1 MGYSGTGLKP
11 VHSAVSVVDNYE
23 YVPGTV
29 HLVDLEG
36 DLHVRKEDG
45 NSDIILIP
53 PPSSNPN
60 DPLRWSKK
68 KKQVQ
73 FWFLWWWAFFLAAIV
88 NFSGPIYDTWVE
100 VLNTNYNQLNTS
112 SALCFLFLGVGCVF
126 LQPTALKVGR
136 RFVYMLCTFLGILSC
151 TVGGGAQNV
160 HYLYVSNIFGGLAA
174 APVDSLVEISVT
186 DVFYKHEVG
195 TYVSYMIFALYA
207 GSYLGPVAAGFVVD
221 DLSWRWTFWI
231 LTIIMGVFAFLQFF
245 IMEDTTFYRDTNVD
259 DVEDEILSQIQSRT
273 ASRAQSIDL
282 DDHENDHGKSA
293 EKVRTQ
299 AANNSVDADDSS
311 IDYNIPKR
319 SYVQRL
325 KMIET
330 EYNDPRS
337 WFVLFLRPAFAYF
350 PAVIYSA
357 LVYGS
362 QMGWL
367 SLLLVT
373 QSQIYSDVP
382 YNFNASMVGL
392 TNVGAFVGSI
402 FGMYYGGP
410 LADKFIIH
418 MSRKNKGVF
427 EPEMRL
433 WMMIIPT
440 IINAGGLLAYGLPS
454 YYKAHW
460 AWSVVL
466 GQGGI
471 GFAMSA
477 SGAITIAYSVDCYTK
492 AATDCLVFMLFIR
505 NMIGFVFTYVFQYWL
520 DACGLKLL
528 TWLLF
533 MISVVINGGFVIFL
547 KWGKAFRKK
556 TAAHYE
562 RISRK
567 DFLTRFFPNTK
578 PT

>member
-1 MGYSGTGLKP
+1 MGYPENGIAP

-36 DLHVRKEDG
+36 DLHVRKEAGD
-45 NSDIILIP
+45 SDIILIP

-60 DPLRWSKK
+60 DPLRWSKRK
-68 KKQVQ
+68 KETQ

-100 VLNTNYNQLNTS
+100 VLNTNYNKLNTS
-112 SALCFLFLGVGCVF
+112 SALCFLFLGVGVLT

-136 RFVYMLCTFLGILSC
+136 RFVYMLCTFLAILSC
-151 TVGGGAQNV
+151 VVGGSAKTIN
-160 HYLYVSNIFGGLAA
+160 YLYVSNIFGGLAA

-186 DVFYKHEVG
+186 DTFYKHEVG
-195 TYVSYMIFALYA
+195 TYISYMIFALYA

-221 DLSWRWTFWI
+221 DLNWRWTFWI
-231 LTIIMGVFAFLQFF
+231 LTIIMGCFAVFQFF
-245 IMEDTTFYRDTNVD
+245 TMEDTTFYRETSVD

-273 ASRAQSIDL
+273 ASQAASVDL
-282 DDHENDHGKSA
+282 EHVKSK
-293 EKVRTQ
+293 EKVQTHD
-299 AANNSVDADDSS
+299 ASNSEDDSS
-311 IDYNIPKR
+311 IDFTIPKR

-330 EYNDPRS
+330 EYNDPRN
-337 WFVLFLRPAFAYF
+337 WMVLFLKPMFAFF

-382 YNFNASMVGL
+382 YNFTASMVGL

-433 WMMIIPT
+433 WMMIVPT

-471 GFAMSA
+471 GFAMA
-477 SGAITIAYSVDCYTK
+477 ATGAITIAYSVDCYTK
-492 AATDCLVFMLFIR
+492 AATDCLVLMLFIR

-520 DACGLKLL
+520 DACGLKTL

-533 MISVVINGGFVIFL
+533 MISVVINGGFIIFL
-547 KWGKAFRKK
+547 KWGKDFRKW
-556 TAAHYE
+556 TANHYE
-562 RISRK
+562 RMSRR

-578 PT
+578 TI